1 MPITSCAPS
10 SPRCKAPPCR
20 CPTAAKRDRSW
31 SISIP
36 KYLRGSGCSAIDVVN
51 AINVQNIIL
60 PSGTAKIGNRE
71 YSVQVNSSPDTVEGL
86 NNLPLKQVNGA
97 VIYIRDVAQV
107 RDGFAVQANIVS
119 AGNRRAS
126 LLTVLKSGGASTI
139 DVVRRVKEIL
149 PKIQATYPGNWM
161 SPRCSISRS
170 SSKRPSM
177 GWPGKRSSPPDSL
190 R

>member
-1 MPITSCAPS
+1 M
-10 SPRCKAPPCR
+10 
-20 CPTAAKRDRSW
+20 
-31 SISIP
+31 
-36 KYLRGSGCSAIDVVN
+36 
-51 AINVQNIIL
+51 
-60 PSGTAKIGNRE
+60 
-71 YSVQVNSSPDTVEGL
+71 EGL

-119 AGNRRAS
+119 PGNRRAS

-149 PKIQATYPGNWM
+149 PKIQTTLPRELDVATLFDQ
-161 SPRCSISRS
+161 SIFV
-170 SSKRPSM
+170 KAASM
-177 GWPGKRSSPPDSL
+177 ECFEKRSSPPDSL